1 MASFRSSS
9 RWHHPRWVKLTH
21 WLGTLA
27 FLLLL
32 FTGAEMVMVHPRFY
46 WGDVG
51 NDLTPALF
59 ELPVSR
65 NYQHGGWE
73 KAEPFFADANSPVS
87 ASRTY
92 DIFNQNGW
100 GRSLHFLSAWVLLF
114 SGLLYTII
122 AIMHGHV
129 RRKLWPEK
137 GNRNM
142 AALFR
147 DVADHFRKEV
157 LAAYNGHY
165 GLLQRLSYLGVLFIL
180 APMMVLTGLTMS
192 PAVTASHP
200 WLLWLFGGAQSAR
213 TLHFFSAILLT
224 LFLLV
229 HLVMLVRTGFKRQ
242 MISMTI
248 SKSSNSGA
256 HA

>member
-1 MASFRSSS
+1 
-9 RWHHPRWVKLTH
+9 
-21 WLGTLA
+21 
-27 FLLLL
+27 
-32 FTGAEMVMVHPRFY
+32 
-46 WGDVG
+46 
-51 NDLTPALF
+51 
-59 ELPVSR
+59 
-65 NYQHGGWE
+65 
-73 KAEPFFADANSPVS
+73 
-87 ASRTY
+87 
-92 DIFNQNGW
+92 
-100 GRSLHFLSAWVLLF
+100 
-114 SGLLYTII
+114 
-122 AIMHGHV
+122 
-129 RRKLWPEK
+129 
-137 GNRNM
+137 M

-229 HLVMLVRTGFKRQ
+229 HLIMLVRTGFKRQ